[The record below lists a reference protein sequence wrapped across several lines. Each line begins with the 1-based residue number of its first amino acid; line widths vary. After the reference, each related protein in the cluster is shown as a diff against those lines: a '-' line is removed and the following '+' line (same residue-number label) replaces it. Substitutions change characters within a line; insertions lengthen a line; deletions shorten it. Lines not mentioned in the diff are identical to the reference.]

1 MKYLNSWKEF
11 CPDYEIIEWNEDNFD
26 VNKNYYCK
34 KFYDKKKWAF
44 AADYAR
50 FDILYNE

>member
-26 VNKNYYCK
+26 ITKNYYCK
-34 KFYDKKKWAF
+34 KFYGKKKWAF